1 MQGNFSDI
9 NQKDWK
15 RACKKLGL
23 EVDCSRGKGSHFLV
37 RHPRTNAKYTIQKD
51 LHKFIFKRVSEMKIY
66 FHFRASAENTGLF

>member
-1 MQGNFSDI
+1 MQGKFSDI

-51 LHKFIFKRVSEMKIY
+51 LHKFINMKI
-66 FHFRASAENTGLF
+66 FKKMLEWGFEEKKIWDALA